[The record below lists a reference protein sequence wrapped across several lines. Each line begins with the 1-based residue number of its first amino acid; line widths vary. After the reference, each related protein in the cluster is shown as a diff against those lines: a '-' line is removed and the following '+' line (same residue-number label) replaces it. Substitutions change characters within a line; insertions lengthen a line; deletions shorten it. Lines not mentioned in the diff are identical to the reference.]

1 MSQYISGASS
11 KIGAIKE
18 TNFNE
23 TPVGTKTALRMTS
36 ESLSATYNRLDEGV
50 LMASKTVPQ
59 QDLGSVGVSGGLNLV
74 LNPSF
79 IEWLLETG
87 LGSKTDTTPSDQ
99 PTGATLVEKTY
110 KLAGVNDDIPTSS
123 LELWRGTEGFTYSGM
138 TISTLSIDATAQDYV
153 KADVSFNGT
162 KETKKD
168 GSSTVGES
176 TSLGSYKCTKAKL
189 FKEDAGSDEI
199 DDFSNLTW
207 GACPAS
213 YGSTDIQFD
222 VEKSVLSIDNGLE
235 TTPATYCSGL
245 YANKPSHGQR
255 TVTLTCNVP
264 YSSGFEAFRQKY
276 YVEDSLTYDTANN
289 GLLAPM
295 LCFGSKEQITY
306 TPYGG
311 SSEVTEPAHQVFVIL
326 PNIQL
331 TSATANASG
340 NGLIDGS
347 YAGTALS
354 IGDTEPLI
362 IITRDYTASV

>member
-1 MSQYISGASS
+1 MSQYISGSSS

-18 TNFNE
+18 TTFNT

-36 ESLSATYNRLDEGV
+36 ESFSTTYNRLDEGI

-79 IEWLLETG
+79 ADWLFEVSLGRKVET
-87 LGSKTDTTPSDQ
+87 TDPDYVAPTQ
-99 PTGATLVEKTY
+99 PYSGATLVEETY
-110 KLAGVNDDIPTSS
+110 KLADVNADIPTSS

-138 TISTLSIDATAQDYV
+138 TVSTLSIDATAQDFV

-162 KETKKD
+162 QETKIN
-168 GSSTVGES
+168 GSSTVGAS

-213 YGSTDIQFD
+213 YGTSDIQFD

-235 TTPATYCSGL
+235 TTPATYCSGI
-245 YANKPSHGQR
+245 YANKPTHGQR

-264 YSSGFEAFRQKY
+264 YSSGFEAFRQQY
-276 YVEDSLTYDTANN
+276 YANEN
-289 GLLAPM
+289 AEPLALL

-306 TPYGG
+306 TQVEGG
-311 SSEVTEPAHQVFVIL
+311 SAVTEPAHQVFVIL
-326 PNIQL
+326 PNIQI

-347 YAGTALS
+347 YVGTALS
-354 IGDTEPLI
+354 IGNTEPLI
-362 IITRDYTASV
+362 IIKRDYTAVV